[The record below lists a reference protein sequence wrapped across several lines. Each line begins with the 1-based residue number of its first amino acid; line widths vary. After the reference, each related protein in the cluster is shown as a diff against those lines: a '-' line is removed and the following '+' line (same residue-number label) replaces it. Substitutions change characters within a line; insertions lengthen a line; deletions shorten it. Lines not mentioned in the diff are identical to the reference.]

1 MRTSFK
7 EAECAKEM
15 TSKQSSS
22 IVNKVLSVSGSDTRV
37 LEELA
42 RKGKSLGAF
51 DFPFFPLLL
60 KAPAPAVVVDLMLK

>member
-42 RKGKSLGAF
+42 RKDKILI
-51 DFPFFPLLL
+51 L
-60 KAPAPAVVVDLMLK
+60 